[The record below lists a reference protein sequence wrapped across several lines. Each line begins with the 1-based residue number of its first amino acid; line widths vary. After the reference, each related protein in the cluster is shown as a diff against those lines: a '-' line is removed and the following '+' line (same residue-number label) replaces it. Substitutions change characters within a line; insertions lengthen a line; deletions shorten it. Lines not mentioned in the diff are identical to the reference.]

1 MKTHFLFPYKFK
13 IIGWILFI
21 PSLIFG
27 IYTWISNYDYDV
39 YFRRK
44 VFAIICDPV
53 ADKTKY
59 LKVIANGMLD
69 ELILCS
75 IIIGGI
81 LVVFSKLK
89 NEDELIS
96 KIRYESLV
104 WSTYFNFAIIIVATL
119 FIYDFAYFNVLIGN
133 IFSILF
139 FFIIR
144 FHFMIYKLNKTYRDD
159 E

>member
-1 MKTHFLFPYKFK
+1 MKTHFLFPNKFK

-27 IYTWISNYDYDV
+27 IYAWLSNYDFDTY
-39 YFRRK
+39 YRK
-44 VFAIICDPV
+44 QVFAIICKPILED
-53 ADKTKY
+53 TKFF
-59 LKVIANGMLD
+59 KIITNGILD
-69 ELILCS
+69 EFILCC

-81 LVVFSKLK
+81 LVAFSRLK

-104 WSTYFNFAIIIVATL
+104 WATYFNFAIMLFATL
-119 FIYDFAYFNVLIGN
+119 FVYDYAYFTVLIAN
-133 IFSILF
+133 TFSMLF

-144 FHFMIYKLNKTYRDD
+144 FHYLIYKLNKTSNDD
-159 E
+159 